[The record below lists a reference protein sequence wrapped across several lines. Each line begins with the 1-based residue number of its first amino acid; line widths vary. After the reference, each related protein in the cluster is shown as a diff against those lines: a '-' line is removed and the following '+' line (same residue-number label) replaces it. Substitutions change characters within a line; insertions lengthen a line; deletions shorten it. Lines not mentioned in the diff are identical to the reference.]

1 MKNAK
6 GYSIKTANY
15 SYTEYLNLKGNRQY
29 IDNMLFDHK
38 NDSNETVNLSNE
50 VKYEFVVDSL
60 SNLLHKKYQFNI
72 YGFRN

>member
-15 SYTEYLNLKGNRQY
+15 GYTEYLNLKGNRQF

-38 NDSNETVNLSNE
+38 NDTNETVNLSNE

-72 YGFRN
+72 YGF